1 MAQVV
6 APKPCDARRGEVVGR
21 EQRVYPKTGPGRSH
35 HLGMQLRVP
44 HVGELDPVGDDRPQ
58 PTGLGAAGRAA
69 FFKHKVI
76 DEVFGDLEPRERAVV
91 VVAPLSDVE
100 VKEQPPSGPGV
111 KANVDVREAPVP
123 HRLKEP
129 GHLGQEFRV
138 VLGEHQRV
146 VADAERRVL
155 FEQHVAKGRALDPA
169 VLVRVAGEHAHA
181 VVGSWDQLLD
191 DERPAVAALPG
202 RAGHAEQLVL
212 VAHGVGLLLAL
223 PVVQEVVA
231 AVGGLHDGR
240 VVKGQGRQG
249 AVEAAVDHGGR
260 VVDAQGVAEP
270 IETVLEHEPVEFLR
284 VYVGGDR
291 VRGQRVF
298 AGGCETYVVVPAPQ
312 HKERLMGIGVC
323 ELAYLRQEHG
333 PPLDGGHMVER
344 DDSAFP
350 TGAGGVLAEHMA
362 LHPVGLIEGA
372 CHAVGADVGAQQHGN
387 ERLIAKF
394 QAHRTEL
401 PLPPA
406 TVSKRTV

>member
-1 MAQVV
+1 M
-6 APKPCDARRGEVVGR
+6 
-21 EQRVYPKTGPGRSH
+21 
-35 HLGMQLRVP
+35 
-44 HVGELDPVGDDRPQ
+44 GDDRPQ

-69 FFKHKVI
+69 FFKHKVV

-91 VVAPLSDVE
+91 VASPLPDVE
-100 VKEQPPSGPGV
+100 VEEQPPSGPGV

-129 GHLGQEFRV
+129 GYLGQELRV

-181 VVGSWDQLLD
+181 VVGPWDQLLD
-191 DERPAVAALPG
+191 DEHPAVAALPG

-212 VAHGVGLLLAL
+212 IARGVGLLLAL
-223 PVVQEVVA
+223 PMVQEVVA
-231 AVGGLHDGR
+231 AVGGLHDDG
-240 VVKGQGRQG
+240 VVEGQGRQG
-249 AVEAAVDHGGR
+249 AVEVAVYHGGR
-260 VVDAQGVAEP
+260 AVDAQGVAQVV
-270 IETVLEHEPVEFLR
+270 ETVFEHEPVEFLQ
-284 VYVGGDR
+284 VHVGGDR

-298 AGGCETYVVVPAPQ
+298 AGGCEAHVVVAASQ
-312 HKERLMGIGVC
+312 HEEGLVGIFVC
-323 ELAYLRQEHG
+323 ELAHLRQEQG
-333 PPLDGGHMVER
+333 RLLDGGHVVER
-344 DDSAFP
+344 DDPAFP
-350 TGAGGVLAEHMA
+350 TGAGGVLAEHVA
-362 LHPVGLIEGA
+362 LYPVGLIEGA

-401 PLPPA
+401 PLPSA